1 MLRTQGM
8 MGRVLAIMFLCTLY
22 LLPVSPVH
30 AEDSP
35 QFILTTTSDSTSVG
49 SELKVT
55 IRGLQLN
62 DLYAYELNLTYDST
76 KLEFIT
82 AVSDVKNEFTV
93 PTIQNGNQLQLAHTS
108 VGPKRGLDGNANL
121 YTLTFKS
128 LSVGEAAISL
138 DKITLIDSQLQSSD
152 AIDVSQKTI
161 NIEKS
166 NSGNGGNG
174 GSGGSGTTDPISE
187 PVKITDDGK
196 GKKTIELPAAANDV
210 NIALNQIGSDPKTH
224 LEIKKENLS
233 VELPSEVLQQLRG
246 NLSLEQWNDSRLLF
260 TMKPLSDNEADT
272 LIDKSQQSYNV
283 DLKPSGNVYEFSLQ
297 IVTGGNEITSLKN
310 FTTPITLRFKVDPSQ
325 NAKLVSIYYIA
336 DDGTLEFIGG
346 TYTVGVISAEIYH
359 FSKYA
364 AIEYTKNFK
373 DVPNVHWAKNVI
385 TELASRH
392 IVTGTSSTDFE
403 PERQITR
410 AEFTALLVRA
420 LHLTDNGNSNFSD
433 VSVSDWFYP
442 EVSTAVKSGIVEGKS
457 ETTFAP
463 EASITREEMVAML
476 MRAYEKQHNYAAVPS
491 VNAFDDE
498 DAVSPWATT
507 YVRNARAL
515 HLIEGRE
522 GNLFIPKGVGTRAEA
537 SQVIYN
543 FLGQ

>member
-1 MLRTQGM
+1 
-8 MGRVLAIMFLCTLY
+8 MFLCTLY

>member
-1 MLRTQGM
+1 
-8 MGRVLAIMFLCTLY
+8 
-22 LLPVSPVH
+22 
-30 AEDSP
+30 
-35 QFILTTTSDSTSVG
+35 
-49 SELKVT
+49 
-55 IRGLQLN
+55 
-62 DLYAYELNLTYDST
+62 
-76 KLEFIT
+76 
-82 AVSDVKNEFTV
+82 
-93 PTIQNGNQLQLAHTS
+93 
-108 VGPKRGLDGNANL
+108 
-121 YTLTFKS
+121 
-128 LSVGEAAISL
+128 
-138 DKITLIDSQLQSSD
+138 
-152 AIDVSQKTI
+152 
-161 NIEKS
+161 
-166 NSGNGGNG
+166 
-174 GSGGSGTTDPISE
+174 
-187 PVKITDDGK
+187 
-196 GKKTIELPAAANDV
+196 
-210 NIALNQIGSDPKTH
+210 
-224 LEIKKENLS
+224 
-233 VELPSEVLQQLRG
+233 
-246 NLSLEQWNDSRLLF
+246 
-260 TMKPLSDNEADT
+260 MKPLSDNEADT

-346 TYTVGVISAEIYH
+346 TYANGVISAEIYH

-463 EASITREEMVAML
+463 HASITREEMVAML
-476 MRAYEKQHNYAAVPS
+476 MRAYEKQHSNAAMSS
-491 VNAFDDE
+491 VTAFDDE
-498 DAVSPWATT
+498 DAISSWATT
-507 YVRNARAL
+507 YVKNARAL
-515 HLIEGRE
+515 HFVEGRE
-522 GNLFIPKGVGTRAEA
+522 GNLFIPQGVGTRAEA